1 MRTLAIIL
9 TFIFVSTITAFSQ
22 VENVAKEVLN
32 AYKNKDVELLKKN
45 ASGILKLTISESYFE
60 DKNVQEDA
68 KAVAGWDGTIKE
80 VRYDTGSLLGRKMI
94 SGYGLLR

>member
-1 MRTLAIIL
+1 MKKLVIISTL
-9 TFIFVSTITAFSQ
+9 IFVSTITAFSQ

-45 ASGILKLTISESYFE
+45 ASGILKYAISEGYFE
-60 DKNVQEDA
+60 DKGVKEDA

-80 VRYDTGSLLGRKMI
+80 VRYEVGNIMGRKAV
-94 SGYGLLR
+94 LLCILR